1 MTIVWHYILH
11 NSSDAPLSFQW
22 VSRNRALYE
31 GKHAL
36 AYRRRRVV
44 HFGVTEHPIQEWTM

>member
-36 AYRRRRVV
+36 VTPNNFGTRVV
-44 HFGVTEHPIQEWTM
+44 ADLANVSGCQG

>member
-36 AYRRRRVV
+36 ATRKAAS
-44 HFGVTEHPIQEWTM
+44 GVISAQVCNPPR